1 MGIFGRRRRDEAT
14 AQNDAPDESFPFLTV
29 GQATRI
35 RSLAQQALAEHGYEV
50 VIGPDH
56 LVGADGTM
64 FGLANLAAACH
75 NAPKGEREWPEVV
88 GTHVR
93 VVVAAVRDAVPITE
107 LPRQDVL
114 ARTYLRAVGLSVLP
128 SDVED
133 RLRYARPV
141 VGDILEVLVLDSPES
156 VASLYDEH
164 VAVFGLEDLKQA
176 GLYNLLREPI
186 GEVERLDVGDGVRI
200 HIVTGESVYLASKM
214 LVMTDLLSRV
224 FGEREYP
231 NGVLLTAAFR
241 NQVALHPV
249 DGPEVVGAVNCLA
262 QFALNGFGDSVGP
275 VSPFTYWWHD
285 GGFTQLT
292 ESDGEGGVVVCIDE
306 AFAEMLERLLE

>member
-1 MGIFGRRRRDEAT
+1 VGIFGRRRRDEAAAT
-14 AQNDAPDESFPFLTV
+14 DDAPDESFPFLTA
-29 GQATRI
+29 GQVIRI
-35 RSLAQQALAEHGYEV
+35 RSLAQQALAEHGHEV

-56 LVGADGTM
+56 LVGADGTV

-88 GTHVR
+88 RTHAR
-93 VVVAAVRDAVPITE
+93 VVVAAVRDAVPVTE
-107 LPRQDVL
+107 LDRDDVL

-133 RLRYARPV
+133 RLQYARPV
-141 VGDILEVLVLDSPES
+141 VGDIVEVLVLDSPES
-156 VASLYDEH
+156 VASLYDED
-164 VAVFGLEDLKQA
+164 VAVFGLEQLKQA

-186 GEVERLDVGDGVRI
+186 GEVERFDVGGAQI
-200 HIVTGESVYLASKM
+200 HVVTGESVYLASKM
-214 LVMTDLLSRV
+214 LVMTDLLLRV

-231 NGVLLTAAFR
+231 NGVLMTVAFR

-249 DGPEVVGAVNCLA
+249 DGPEVVGAVDCLA
-262 QFALNGFGDSVGP
+262 QFARNGFSDSVGP

-285 GGFTQLT
+285 GEFTQVT
-292 ESDGEGGVVVCIDE
+292 EPDGAGGVVVCVDA
-306 AFAEMLERLLE
+306 AFGEMLNRLLG